1 MKQAQSFLFIFYV
14 LLTSINLMLMSS
26 CQSRKKGEV
35 IEVPNEK
42 IPDTSDAIEEEVAE
56 SQDRTI
62 WQKPYDIISLLG
74 PLEDK
79 VIADIGAGSGY
90 FSFRFIHQA
99 KKVIAIDI
107 EKELIDMMNAE
118 KTYYK
123 PDIQERFEA
132 RLATPMDPKLNKGEV
147 DIVFLSNTY
156 SYLTQR
162 VTYLR
167 SLKDKFKKGGQIMI
181 VDFKKK
187 ITPIGPDLA
196 HRLAQGD
203 VERELIDAGYE
214 IINSDDNKLQYQY
227 IIMAR
232 PKD

>member
-1 MKQAQSFLFIFYV
+1 MKSSQHNFNILNGCTIILV
-14 LLTSINLMLMSS
+14 LLLMPACQLKEKTDAVAVRNETSVDSS
-26 CQSRKKGEV
+26 DSSEQ
-35 IEVPNEK
+35 EK
-42 IPDTSDAIEEEVAE
+42 LE

-62 WQKPYDIISLLG
+62 WQKPYDIIGLLG

-123 PDIQERFEA
+123 PEIQERFEA
-132 RLATPMDPKLNKGEV
+132 RLATPMDPKLNKSEV

-156 SYLTQR
+156 SYIKQR
-162 VTYLR
+162 SAYLR
-167 SLKDKFKKGGQIMI
+167 NLKDKFKPGGRIMI

-187 ITPIGPDLA
+187 MTPMGPDLE

-203 VERELIDAGYE
+203 VERELIEAGYE
-214 IINSDDNKLQYQY
+214 LISSDDNKLQYQY
-227 IIMAR
+227 IIMAS
-232 PKD
+232 PKN

>member
-1 MKQAQSFLFIFYV
+1 
-14 LLTSINLMLMSS
+14 MSS

-42 IPDTSDAIEEEVAE
+42 IPDSSDAIEEDVAE

-123 PDIQERFEA
+123 PDIQKRFEA

-167 SLKDKFKKGGQIMI
+167 SLKDKFKNGGQIMI

-214 IINSDDNKLQYQY
+214 IIHSDDNKLQYQY

>member
-1 MKQAQSFLFIFYV
+1 MRITGSHHLAKTLRHNWIARS
-14 LLTSINLMLMSS
+14 
-26 CQSRKKGEV
+26 
-35 IEVPNEK
+35 
-42 IPDTSDAIEEEVAE
+42 
-56 SQDRTI
+56 
-62 WQKPYDIISLLG
+62 
-74 PLEDK
+74 LEDK

-123 PDIQERFEA
+123 PEIQERFEA

-156 SYLTQR
+156 SYIKQR
-162 VTYLR
+162 STYLR
-167 SLKDKFKKGGQIMI
+167 NLKDKFKPGGRIMI

-187 ITPIGPDLA
+187 MTPMGPDLE
-196 HRLAQGD
+196 HRLAQG
-203 VERELIDAGYE
+203 RCRTRIDRGR
-214 IINSDDNKLQYQY
+214 L
-227 IIMAR
+227 
-232 PKD
+232 

>member
-42 IPDTSDAIEEEVAE
+42 IPDTSDAIEGEVAE

-167 SLKDKFKKGGQIMI
+167 SLKDKFKKDGQIMI

-214 IINSDDNKLQYQY
+214 IIHSDDNKLQYQY

>member
-1 MKQAQSFLFIFYV
+1 MKSSQHNFNILNGCMIILV
-14 LLTSINLMLMSS
+14 LLLMPACQLKEKTDAVAVRNETSVDSS
-26 CQSRKKGEV
+26 NSSEQ
-35 IEVPNEK
+35 EK
-42 IPDTSDAIEEEVAE
+42 LE

-62 WQKPYDIISLLG
+62 WQKPYDIIGLLG

-123 PDIQERFEA
+123 PEIQERFEA

-156 SYLTQR
+156 SYIKQR
-162 VTYLR
+162 STYLR
-167 SLKDKFKKGGQIMI
+167 NLKDKFKPGGRIMI

-187 ITPIGPDLA
+187 MTPMGPDLE

-203 VERELIDAGYE
+203 VERELIEAGYE
-214 IINSDDNKLQYQY
+214 LISSDDNKLQYQY
-227 IIMAR
+227 IIMAS